1 MQWQDWVLSVGAFAI
16 LVSLVPTIRGEQK
29 PALTTSIMSTVIVAT
44 FGVTMATLGL
54 WLSALANV
62 GISGAWA
69 LLAYQRYSAMQRERK
84 AGVLA
89 QIEAEVEV
97 SLGVEDESPATEA
110 RPV

>member
-62 GISGAWA
+62 LISAAWA
-69 LLAYQRYSAMQRERK
+69 LLAYQRYAATQRERK

-97 SLGVEDESPATEA
+97 SLGMEDEASATEA
-110 RPV
+110 RPA